1 MLVKDIVREL
11 PNGTIVSIIHNGKEI
26 KSGLKRTFIR
36 THYYYEVLVLKFNYY
51 DGKAIIEVEN
61 V

>member
-11 PNGTIVSIIHNGKEI
+11 PNGTIVSIIHNGK
-26 KSGLKRTFIR
+26 
-36 THYYYEVLVLKFNYY
+36 
-51 DGKAIIEVEN
+51 AIIEVKN